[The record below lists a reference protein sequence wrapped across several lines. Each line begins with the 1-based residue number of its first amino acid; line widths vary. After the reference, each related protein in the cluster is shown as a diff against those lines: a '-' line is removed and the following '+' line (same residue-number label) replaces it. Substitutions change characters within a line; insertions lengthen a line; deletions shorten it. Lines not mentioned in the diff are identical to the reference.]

1 MTSESKELIEIEAIK
16 AENVFCPGGVE
27 NILELIKEKS
37 AIANPDITTDKGRS
51 EIASMAYKIARTKTG
66 LDELGKELVA
76 DQKKKLAVIDER
88 RKLLRDELDAHKA
101 EVRKPLTDYED
112 KEAARLEGHN
122 SLIQRARDYLV
133 LSTDTTAQD
142 IQDRLEAL
150 QKLGDRDFQEF
161 QCQFDAVKEN
171 SFNKLSERLAQ
182 QIKIEEDAAELE
194 RLRAESA
201 ARKAA
206 DAEIERQKQADE
218 RAKAAAE
225 QMMKDAA
232 EREAKEKAEIASAEA
247 KRAANKEHR
256 KKINNEILADFI
268 THGFTEE
275 SGKAIIGLI
284 AQGKIKHVTIN
295 Y

>member
-1 MTSESKELIEIEAIK
+1 MTSESKELIEISTIK

-37 AIANPDITTDKGRS
+37 VIENPDITTDKGRS
-51 EIASMAYKIARTKTG
+51 ELASMAYKIARTKTG

-76 DQKKKLAVIDER
+76 DQKKKIAIIDER

-101 EVRKPLTDYED
+101 AIRKPLTDYED
-112 KEAARLEGHN
+112 QEVARIEGHN

-142 IQDRLEAL
+142 IQERLEAL
-150 QKLGDRDFQEF
+150 QKLGERDFQEF
-161 QCQFDAVKEN
+161 QGQFDAVKEN

-182 QIKIEEDAAELE
+182 QIKIDEDAAELE

-206 DAEIERQKQADE
+206 DAEIERQFQADNK
-218 RAKAAAE
+218 AKAAAD

-232 EREAKEKAEIASAEA
+232 DREAKEKTDIAAAEA

-256 KKINNEILADFI
+256 KKINNEILTDFV
-268 THGFTEE
+268 TLGFTEE
-275 SGKAIIGLI
+275 SAKAIIGLI